1 MGIKTQTGR
10 DSHDPFGFYTK
21 SETARDRSLLGGF
34 LFLLNL
40 NNFAAVVETA
50 FRADGMRKAHGT
62 AVGTG
67 NGVHR
72 CQRIL

>member
-21 SETARDRSLLGGF
+21 SETARDRSLLSGF
-34 LFLLNL
+34 LFLLHL
-40 NNFAAVVETA
+40 NNFAAIVETA
-50 FRADGMRKAHGT
+50 FRADGMWKTHGT

-67 NGVHR
+67 DGIHR
-72 CQRIL
+72 GQRIL